1 MKHRLDLLGF
11 FAHHKVAA
19 NLLMALMIIGGL
31 FALKHLNVR
40 FYPNFDPIYISVTV
54 DWTGASAEDVEK
66 SITTPLEQ
74 SLRSVNDLRRISS
87 TSTQGRA
94 SITVEVKEGTDKI
107 IALTNVKQKI
117 DEFRNLP
124 RDAERPKVKNHAR
137 SEHVACLLISGADN
151 DSELRFLANRFRQ
164 ELLDLGIDI
173 IHISGLPEEE
183 VAIEI
188 SNDTL
193 KYLNTSLDNIAQRI
207 AKLSSDLPAGTFGE
221 GENSKA
227 LRTTNQQRNAIGFA
241 HLPIT
246 TGNQTLTHLG
256 DIATI
261 KRQPKKEG
269 ITLTVDGKPAI
280 ELNIERPEYGDSFQY
295 ADTLEQWLAKT
306 RKELPPNITLQLYD
320 KSWELIRERIT
331 LLLKNGSGGLI
342 LVTAILYLFLTTKVA
357 WWVAVGIPISFM
369 ATLFILHI
377 AGGSINMISLFGLIM
392 ALGIIVDDAIV
403 VGEDALAHY
412 QMGEAPLKAAEG
424 GARRMFAPVIAS
436 SLTTIAAFLPLMMIS
451 GPTGKILFAI
461 PLVVVSVILA
471 SLIESF
477 FVLPSHLRH
486 AFLHLKTPDSTAWRH
501 RFDRSFRNFRNNH
514 FKKWIELAI
523 QHRSITICSLITLL
537 LIALGFVAGQ
547 RVPFVYFESPEPS
560 IIIANITFAPGTP
573 RNQVDTFLERM
584 EDALR
589 TTDTALSE
597 QNLVLTAV
605 IRHGS
610 GTSFNGQPQ
619 YKGDHIASMTIELV
633 SPDSRKIRNHQFINA
648 WKQRIPTP
656 PGLDTLIIVDR
667 FNGPPGRDIAIQ
679 LSGPDAPQLKTA
691 AIELSEVLRNIPGV
705 SNIQDDMPYGKEQH
719 VYNLTSDGE
728 ALNLTSNELGRQLR
742 TAFDGRL
749 VQLFQD
755 GPNEIEVR
763 VRLPRDERTHINAL
777 SKLNIQLDNNKSAPL
792 SSVAVWSSQ
801 RGFQVLK
808 HADGK
813 LAIEVSGDVN
823 TLINNGNAILAHI
836 ENTVLPDL
844 TDRYNLSY
852 SFQGQSAEQSE
863 TMDDIT
869 YGLVLG
875 LVLIYLILAWI
886 FASYG
891 WPLVVMAA
899 IPFGLVGALMGHWF
913 MGLHLTMLSLFGF
926 FGLSGI
932 VVNDSIILVTFYQHL
947 KAQGIPIRTALTQ
960 ASCQRLRAVL
970 LTTLTTIAGL
980 IPLLFE
986 TSVQAQFLI
995 PMATSIAFGL
1005 GFGSII
1011 ILILI
1016 PVLLSYYEE
1025 MLEQWAKTRNNK
1037 RVKNSI

>member
-1 MKHRLDLLGF
+1 MKHRDDLLGI

-19 NLLMALMIIGGL
+19 NLLMALMVIGGI
-31 FALKHLNVR
+31 FALGHLNVR

-74 SLRSVNDLRRISS
+74 ALKTVNDLRRITS

-94 SITVEVKEGTDKI
+94 SITLEVKEGTDKI
-107 IALTNVKQKI
+107 IALNNVKQKV

-137 SEHVACLLISGADN
+137 SEHVARLLLTGADN

-164 ELLDLGIDI
+164 ELLELGIDI

-188 SNDTL
+188 SNDNL
-193 KYLNTSLDNIAQRI
+193 KHLNLSLDSIAQRI
-207 AKLSSDLPAGTFGE
+207 SQLSSDLPAGTFGE
-221 GENSKA
+221 EENSKA
-227 LRTTNQQRNAIGFA
+227 LRTTNQQRDAIGFA

-246 TGNQTLTHLG
+246 TGNQTLIHLG

-261 KRQPKKEG
+261 KRQPIKEG
-269 ITLTVDGKPAI
+269 ASLSIDGKPAI
-280 ELNIERPEYGDSFQY
+280 ELNIKRPEYGDSFRY
-295 ADTLEQWLAKT
+295 ADILEQWLAKT

-320 KSWELIRERIT
+320 KSWELIRERIA
-331 LLLKNGSGGLI
+331 LLLANGGGGLI
-342 LVTAILYLFLTTKVA
+342 LVTIILYLFLTTKVA

-369 ATLFILHI
+369 ATLFILYI
-377 AGGSINMISLFGLIM
+377 AGGSINMISLFALIM

-412 QMGEAPLKAAEG
+412 QMGEAPLRAAEG
-424 GARRMFAPVIAS
+424 GARRMLAPVIAS
-436 SLTTIAAFLPLMMIS
+436 SLTTIAAFLPLMMLS

-461 PLVVVSVILA
+461 PLVVISVILA
-471 SLIESF
+471 SLLESF

-486 AFLHLKTPDSTAWRH
+486 AFLHLKTPEKTAWRY
-501 RFDRSFRNFRNNH
+501 RFDQGFRNFRNNR
-514 FKKWIELAI
+514 FKEWIELAI
-523 QHRSITICSLITLL
+523 HYRSITISSLTALL
-537 LIALGFVAGQ
+537 LIALGFVVGQ
-547 RVPFVYFESPEPS
+547 RVPFVYFEAPEPP

-573 RNQVDTFLERM
+573 GEQVDTFLEQM

-589 TTDTALSE
+589 KTDEALSD
-597 QNLVLTAV
+597 QKLVLTAV
-605 IRHGS
+605 IRHGTGIS
-610 GTSFNGQPQ
+610 INRQPQ
-619 YKGDHIASMTIELV
+619 YSGDHIASMTIELV
-633 SPDSRKIRNHQFINA
+633 SPDGRKIRNHQFINA
-648 WKQRIPTP
+648 WKQRIPSP
-656 PGLDTLIIVDR
+656 PGLDGLIIVER
-667 FNGPPGRDIAIQ
+667 LNGPPGRDIAIQ

-691 AIELSEVLRNIPGV
+691 AGELSEVLRNIPGV
-705 SNIQDDMPYGKEQH
+705 SNIQDDMPYGTEQH
-719 VYNLTSDGE
+719 VYRLTSDGE

-763 VRLPRDERTHINAL
+763 VRLPRNERTRLNAL
-777 SKLNIQLDNNKSAPL
+777 SKLNIQLDNDRSAPL
-792 SSVAVWSSQ
+792 SSVAEWSSQ

-808 HADGK
+808 HTDGK

-823 TLINNGNAILAHI
+823 TLINNGNAILAHL
-836 ENTVLPDL
+836 EKTVLPDL
-844 TDRYNLSY
+844 SNRYGLSY
-852 SFQGQSAEQSE
+852 SFQGQSAEQAE
-863 TMDDIT
+863 TMSDMA
-869 YGLVLG
+869 YGLALG

-947 KAQGIPIRTALTQ
+947 RTKGIPIRTALVD

-980 IPLLFE
+980 IPLIFE

-1005 GFGSII
+1005 GFGSIV

-1016 PVLLSYYEE
+1016 PVLLSFYEE
-1025 MLEQWAKTRNNK
+1025 VLEQWAKTRNNK
-1037 RVKNSI
+1037 RVKKSI